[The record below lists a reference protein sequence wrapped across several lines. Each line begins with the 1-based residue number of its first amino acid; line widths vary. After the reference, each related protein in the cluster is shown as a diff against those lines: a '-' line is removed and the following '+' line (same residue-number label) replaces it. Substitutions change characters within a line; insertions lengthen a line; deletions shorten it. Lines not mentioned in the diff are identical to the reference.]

1 MEFPLS
7 WGLSKTGLPLIIVTC
22 TDDSGKVRNL
32 CFMIDTGATE
42 NILLSFVYN
51 LFKNSFKHIDDQGSV
66 MSIDGT
72 TYDTPRVQATFNFE
86 DNTYTSDFMIFNTS
100 DAIKSIEK
108 ECGVQIHGAI
118 GIRFLVENEW
128 IIDFEKL
135 VITSK

>member
-22 TDDSGKVRNL
+22 TDDYGKVRNL

-42 NILLSFVYN
+42 NILFNFVYD
-51 LFKNSFKHIDDQGSV
+51 LFKNSFKHIDNQGSV

-72 TYDTPRVQATFNFE
+72 TYNTPLVQATFNFE
-86 DNTYTSDFMIFNTS
+86 DNAYTGSFLVLGVS
-100 DAIKSIEK
+100 DAIKSIED
-108 ECGVQIHGAI
+108 ESGVQIHGAI

-128 IIDFEKL
+128 IIDFEKCK
-135 VITSK
+135 ITSK